1 MSLYL
6 FLWWEFPEMEEEKKK
21 LADGPPGFEKTRH
34 KCLNWRMFCVSQHDY
49 ESWEILASVNG
60 APMEHLDFRLSES
73 RMGPSVLSSYL
84 SRRANRVL
92 AAKKTTESWCRGS
105 WVFFPTWHKLPIAT
119 SKDSISKLVHNIVLP
134 PTSPKVFDPPRKT
147 WYPVGIALPDVDT

>member
-1 MSLYL
+1 M
-6 FLWWEFPEMEEEKKK
+6 
-21 LADGPPGFEKTRH
+21 ADGPPGFEKTRH

-92 AAKKTTESWCRGS
+92 AAKKKQQNLGAGDLEYSFQHGISSLLQHPKILSQSWS
-105 WVFFPTWHKLPIAT
+105 T
-119 SKDSISKLVHNIVLP
+119 ISYFHRHH
-134 PTSPKVFDPPRKT
+134 PKCLILQERL
-147 WYPVGIALPDVDT
+147 GIQ